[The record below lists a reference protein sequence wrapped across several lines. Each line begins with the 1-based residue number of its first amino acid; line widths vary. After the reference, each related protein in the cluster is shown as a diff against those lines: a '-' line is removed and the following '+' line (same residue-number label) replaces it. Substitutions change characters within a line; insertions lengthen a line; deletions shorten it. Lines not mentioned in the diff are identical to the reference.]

1 MIVINIDLESSFCVI
16 VGVRTSYCYTI
27 DLHIIFQPIT
37 LRMLCILFLYIVE
50 NISLPLLNMENSR
63 CREKPFE
70 KQLSRKYGTSHITG
84 VPQAKVI
91 FHNMFIK
98 TVFEISKFLLILFT
112 FYSSNIQKVSIKSI
126 AKF

>member
-1 MIVINIDLESSFCVI
+1 MHALRNMIMIVKNIDLESSFCVI

-27 DLHIIFQPIT
+27 DLHIISQPIT

-70 KQLSRKYGTSHITG
+70 KQLSRKYMGLHILLG
-84 VPQAKVI
+84 
-91 FHNMFIK
+91 FHKQRLFFI
-98 TVFEISKFLLILFT
+98 ICLSKLFLK
-112 FYSSNIQKVSIKSI
+112 YQSS
-126 AKF
+126 F